1 MPRPVTPAPTRPSG
15 APTQAPANPV
25 SRTPRTA
32 GSTPQDPGEDH
43 LRLPHERDQS
53 TDSTADAPAPEMQQA
68 HQDLQEGQ
76 VDTDMRATPG
86 LDAGRRTGYV
96 PGAGG
101 QPASRQAPPP
111 SPTAPRKGPRR

>member
-1 MPRPVTPAPTRPSG
+1 MTKDRAHAPTRPSG
-15 APTQAPANPV
+15 TPTHDPANPV
-25 SRTPRTA
+25 SRTPRA
-32 GSTPQDPGEDH
+32 PGSAPQEEAEDH

-53 TDSTADAPAPEMQQA
+53 TDSTANAPDPEMQQA
-68 HQDLQEGQ
+68 HEDLQEGQ

-86 LDAGRRTGYV
+86 LDAGQRAGYV

-101 QPASRQAPPP
+101 TSPSQKAPPA